1 MPPLCSRS
9 TNVSHCWRNDNNK
22 FTVFILLFFIKQEK
36 GSNEISLKAMG
47 RAINKTVMI
56 AELIKVGFLFPLV
69 VSACLLA
76 NVFVFIFFFLF
87 QRRIA
92 GLHQDTAIGSTD
104 ITDVWEPLEEG
115 LLP

>member
-1 MPPLCSRS
+1 
-9 TNVSHCWRNDNNK
+9 
-22 FTVFILLFFIKQEK
+22 
-36 GSNEISLKAMG
+36 MG

-69 VSACLLA
+69 LSACLQMCL
-76 NVFVFIFFFLF
+76 FLFYCIFLF

-92 GLHQDTAIGSTD
+92 GLHQNTAIGSTD